1 MQSFLVPKTLLCN
14 DMAIR
19 TRNNRAAQYQVYW
32 NNPYTGKRESKSFE
46 DHEKALAFDSLVQ
59 HRLRFEKESFKPDA
73 VIENGSVLTLEDAT
87 YLYLNEK
94 RFPPK
99 DTEKFLSAMSS
110 IFRHIGHMALAEITA
125 DDIERVQK
133 LMRHERSS
141 RHKKITKSRYS
152 EKTCEKNESEIPLI
166 SESTVH
172 NRMAKLRTVIRWA
185 AASGMIAA
193 VPTMKLGAP
202 SYKKFRPPTPQEA
215 DAIYAV
221 AAPHVRRAIL
231 LGGTEGLRV
240 GESELF
246 ALRWDHV
253 FLVNDDD
260 SYILIDTSRKNKN
273 QPMRSVPIQEELVPM
288 MLQWLAEDDA
298 QGIEYVISYKGHPIQ
313 SIKTAWRATLRRAG
327 LTRYFRPYDLRHAF
341 ATNLIAAGSDYG
353 TVAELMGNSV
363 QIVAR
368 HYQYVSTPQKRRAMS
383 TLPFPTNAT

>member
-1 MQSFLVPKTLLCN
+1 
-14 DMAIR
+14 MAIR
-19 TRNNRAAQYQVYW
+19 KRKDRSSQYQVYW

-46 DHEKALAFDSLVQ
+46 IHKEALAFDSFIQ

-73 VIENGSVLTLEDAT
+73 AIENGSVLTLEDAT

-110 IFRHIGHMALAEITA
+110 IFGHIGHMALVEITA

-133 LMRHERSS
+133 MMRRERSI

-152 EKTCEKNESEIPLI
+152 EKSYEKSESEIPFI
-166 SESTVH
+166 SEATVH
-172 NRMAKLRTVIRWA
+172 NRMAKMRTVIRWA
-185 AASGMIAA
+185 ASSGMITT
-193 VPTMKLGAP
+193 VPAMKLGAP
-202 SYKKFRPPTPQEA
+202 AYKKFRPPTQQEA
-215 DAIYAV
+215 NAIYDV
-221 AAPHVRRAIL
+221 AAPHVRRVIL

-246 ALRWDHV
+246 VLRWDNV
-253 FLVNDDD
+253 FLADDD
-260 SYILIDTSRKNKN
+260 SSYILIDTSRKNKK
-273 QPMRSVPIQEELVPM
+273 QPMRSVPIQEGLVPM
-288 MLQWLAEDDA
+288 MRQWLAEDDA
-298 QGIEYVISYKGHPIQ
+298 QGIEYVISYNGHPIQ
-313 SIKTAWRATLRRAG
+313 SIKTAWRATLCRAG

-368 HYQYVSTPQKRRAMS
+368 HYQYVSTPQKRRAMA
-383 TLPFPTNAT
+383 TLSIPCDLPGR

>member
-1 MQSFLVPKTLLCN
+1 
-14 DMAIR
+14 MAIR
-19 TRNNRAAQYQVYW
+19 TRKDRVAQYQVYW

-46 DHEKALAFDSLVQ
+46 LHKEAQAFDSLIQ
-59 HRLRFEKESFKPDA
+59 HRLRFEKESFKPDS
-73 VIENGSVLTLEDAT
+73 VIDKSSALTLEDAT

-94 RFPPK
+94 RFQPK
-99 DTEKFLSAMSS
+99 DTEKFLSAMTS
-110 IFRHIGHMALAEITA
+110 IFGHIGHMALVEIT
-125 DDIERVQK
+125 DNDIERVQK
-133 LMRHERSS
+133 MMRLERSN

-152 EKTCEKNESEIPLI
+152 KKTYEKNKSEIPFI
-166 SESTVH
+166 SEATVH

-185 AASGMIAA
+185 AASGMIST
-193 VPTMKLGAP
+193 VPSMKLGAP
-202 SYKKFRPPTPQEA
+202 SYKKFRPPTQQET
-215 DAIYAV
+215 DAIYEV

-246 ALRWDHV
+246 ALRWDRV
-253 FLVNDDD
+253 FLTNDDN
-260 SYILIDTSRKNKN
+260 SYIFIDTSRKNKK
-273 QPMRSVPIQEELVPM
+273 QPMRSVPIQRELVPM
-288 MLQWLAEDDA
+288 MRQWLAEDEA

-353 TVAELMGNSV
+353 TVAELIGNSI

-383 TLPFPTNAT
+383 ALVPAGLGGQ